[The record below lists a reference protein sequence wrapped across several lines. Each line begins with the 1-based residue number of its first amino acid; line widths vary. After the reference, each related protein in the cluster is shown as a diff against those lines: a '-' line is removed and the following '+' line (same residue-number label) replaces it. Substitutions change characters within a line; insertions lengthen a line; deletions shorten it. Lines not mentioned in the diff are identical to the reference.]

1 MYRLHVLRPAA
12 LAALLLWAGA
22 TQAGQAAVPYPNTEG
37 FGVQFSKS
45 EDWFRLCMQVERLA
59 PPRPASAGKR
69 CDATGLY
76 YLKRDQETTSNGE
89 WRQVRECAEASGD
102 DAVLMMLYA
111 NGYGVAR
118 DADRAIHHA
127 CRLDTA
133 KAEMEGRV
141 SWLASNAA
149 AHDSQAFDLCD
160 HVTSRRMGAVCAGI
174 REGRAERVRNAR
186 LERFAASLPAA
197 GRKAFLRL
205 RTAAD
210 AFAQKSA
217 GEVDMTDSGAAG
229 LVVQGAAHKKNDFLE
244 TLLAAAQGKV
254 AQASAAQLEP
264 LDRELNLAYQTRM
277 AMSSVQ
283 DGHPERPGDATL
295 RRENLRENLRATER
309 AWLAYRDAWEPFL
322 AVAGL
327 PADAVSIKV
336 LLTRQR
342 IAQLKRIWR
351 P

>member
-1 MYRLHVLRPAA
+1 MHRLHVLRPAA

-22 TQAGQAAVPYPNTEG
+22 SQAGQAAAPYPNTEG
-37 FGVQFSKS
+37 FGIDFSKS
-45 EDWFRLCMQVERLA
+45 EEWYRLCMRVERLA
-59 PPRPASAGKR
+59 PPRPPAAGNR
-69 CDATGLY
+69 CNATELY
-76 YLKRDQETTSNGE
+76 YLKRDQQTTSNGE
-89 WRQVRECAEASGD
+89 WRQIRECAEASGD

-111 NGYGVAR
+111 NGYGVLR

-149 AHDSQAFDLCD
+149 AHDSQPFDLCD

-186 LERFAASLPAA
+186 LERFAATLPPA
-197 GRKAFLRL
+197 GREAFVRL
-205 RTAAD
+205 RKSAD

-217 GEVDMTDSGAAG
+217 GEVDVTGSGAAG
-229 LVVQGAAHKKNDFLE
+229 FVVQNVAHKKKEFLE
-244 TLLAAAQGKV
+244 TLLAAAQGMV
-254 AQASAAQLEP
+254 AQASAAQLEQ
-264 LDRELNLAYQTRM
+264 LDRELNLEYQKRIST
-277 AMSSVQ
+277 SSVQ
-283 DGHPERPGDATL
+283 DGHPERLGGSTA
-295 RRENLRENLRATER
+295 RRENVAATER

-342 IAQLKRIWR
+342 IAQLKQIWH